1 MTLTEVQPIVLA
13 ILTSIITGG
22 FVLVL
27 VEIGNRKNRENDR
40 HEQIMRP
47 FMHKLSAYFRF
58 ISWCRSRIIFP
69 KPLNDYEKFFKRLVE
84 EIGNYGGRAITSGGD
99 YGMGYFTAKQLDDL
113 ASDINNIWYWHDKMN
128 PCRLTWDGRMGG
140 DFIQKEL
147 REVNPI
153 YLGLP
158 EDVNLVAKVS
168 GEFYTDIYQPIE
180 YETYRHEAYIKQY
193 KRQSVTVC
201 GFVSFVLLLLGLML
215 FVKLPALFLQ
225 IATFAVILMLIGS
238 LLMLAVD
245 VKSQIRWWNNAE
257 EYIEKHKGKKIDM
270 GKVWKKIRKACRK
283 VVDFLLSKMVIVGLL
298 LSAWAVFS
306 IEIPWIPK
314 INVFWDAE
322 TIVGWNKVFLALAYS
337 YVAGVILYWFTAKF
351 PQAMNKKRLE
361 PVIIS
366 KIAGIGSQLLNMSL
380 EFRNLE
386 NPKITDVDTII
397 GLITTKRWTEACK
410 VPYHARRSNV
420 TEAFV
425 YDYYEVQRTVSALIS
440 DYQAYLSAEQLILL
454 ESLRESQM
462 NMFFSVAEGQGQGFV
477 FSDYFYEQVMKP
489 SYRKLLED
497 YNKLA
502 ESI

>member
-1 MTLTEVQPIVLA
+1 MTLTDVQPIALA

-27 VEIGNRKNRENDR
+27 VEIGNKKNRENDR

-58 ISWCRSRIIFP
+58 VSWCSSCIIYP
-69 KPLNDYEKFFKRLVE
+69 KPLNDYEKFFKKLVN

-99 YGMGYFTAKQLDDL
+99 YGIGYFTAKQLDDI

-128 PCRLTWDGRMGG
+128 PCRLTWEGRMGD

-168 GEFYTDIYQPIE
+168 GEFYTDIYQPVE
-180 YETYRHEAYIKQY
+180 YETYRHEAYVEQY
-193 KRQSVTVC
+193 KRQTVTVC
-201 GFVSFVLLLLGLML
+201 GFVSFVLLILSLML
-215 FVKLPALFLQ
+215 FLKLPVLLLQ

-238 LLMLAVD
+238 LQMLAVD
-245 VKSQIRWWNNAE
+245 VKSQIRWWNKAE

-270 GKVWKKIRKACRK
+270 EKVWRKIKKACRK
-283 VVDFLLSKMVIVGLL
+283 VMNFLLSKMVIVGLL
-298 LSAWAVFS
+298 LSAWAVFC

-314 INVFWDAE
+314 INVSWDAE

-337 YVAGVILYWFTAKF
+337 YVAGAILYWFTAMF
-351 PQAMNKKRLE
+351 PQVMNKKRLV
-361 PVIIS
+361 PVIS
-366 KIAGIGSQLLNMSL
+366 NKIAGIGDQLLNMSL
-380 EFRNLE
+380 EFRNQE
-386 NPKITDVDTII
+386 NPKVSEVDTII

-425 YDYYEVQRTVSALIS
+425 YDYYEVQRMVTSLIN
-440 DYQAYLSAEQLILL
+440 DYKDYLSAEQLVLL
-454 ESLRESQM
+454 ESLRES
-462 NMFFSVAEGQGQGFV
+462 
-477 FSDYFYEQVMKP
+477 QVMKP

-497 YNKLA
+497 YNKLVG
-502 ESI
+502 SL